1 MCCALI
7 WRWML
12 YNSRKQAM
20 IEKRRLSPEESLK
33 LAQQEEKQK
42 NRGELKIFFGASPGV
57 GKTFMMLEDAQKK
70 RKEGVDIVVGVVETH
85 GRKEVKALL
94 EGFEQMHPHKTMYRG
109 KTLSEFDLDAALKRF
124 PTLILLDEMAH
135 TNAPGSRHLKRW
147 QDIQELLDRGINV
160 YTTLN
165 VQHLESLNDIVW
177 QITGVR
183 VHETIPDSIFEMANT
198 IELVDLPPDD
208 LLKRLQ
214 EGKVYIPEVAE
225 LALKHFF
232 RRGNLFALRELAMR
246 VAAEQVGTQV
256 LTQRREQGIIETW
269 PTVERLLVC
278 IGPEPNTS
286 KLIRAAKRMAKS
298 LHAEWI
304 AVHVEA
310 PRVRLTQAQHN
321 EAIHNLRLAEQL
333 GAETLILTGVDVV
346 EELIRFAHE
355 RNVTKIVLGKNIRPR
370 WKDYLFGSLVNEL
383 VRYSGE
389 IDIYVLTGER
399 ESISLPRSVLAKR
412 PEPIP
417 WRLYAYTFLL
427 VSLATLANLVIH
439 QYLQL
444 SNIVMVYLLVVV
456 MVAMRGLMGPALV
469 ASLLSVIAYDLFF
482 ILPYHSL
489 SSSNLQSVI
498 TLMMMLL
505 VAYVISHLTVI
516 TRKQA
521 DAAHIRERR
530 ISALH
535 ELGRKLAAGRELD
548 EIVSIGV
555 RYISEA
561 FDSEV
566 LLLLP
571 DKQRLSISASYPSKQ
586 SLNDKEFSVAQW
598 VFDLG
603 QIAGMG
609 TGTLPSTDAIYV
621 PLLTSHGSVGVLM
634 VRPLEPDLLLVPEQ
648 LHLLEACARQIALA
662 IEIGQL
668 YDKSKH

>member
-1 MCCALI
+1 
-7 WRWML
+7 
-12 YNSRKQAM
+12 M
-20 IEKRRLSPEESLK
+20 IEKRRLSPAESLK
-33 LAQQEEKQK
+33 LAQEEEQGKK
-42 NRGELKIFFGASPGV
+42 RGQLKIFFGAAPGV
-57 GKTFMMLEDAQKK
+57 GKTFMMLEEARAK
-70 RKEGVDIVVGVVETH
+70 RKDGVDVVIGVVETH
-85 GRKEVKALL
+85 GRKEVKALT
-94 EGFEQMHPHKTMYRG
+94 EGIEHLHLSKTMYRG
-109 KTLSEFDLDAALKRF
+109 KVLMEFDLDAALKRF

-135 TNAPGSRHLKRW
+135 TNAPNSRHLKRW

-165 VQHLESLNDIVW
+165 VQHLESLNDIVF

-225 LALKHFF
+225 LAQQHFF
-232 RRGNLFALRELAMR
+232 RRGNLFALRELALR

-256 LTQRREQGIIETW
+256 LTQRRAQGTADTW

-278 IGPEPNTS
+278 IGPEPNSS
-286 KLIRAAKRMAKS
+286 KLIRAAKRMATG

-310 PRVRLTQAQHN
+310 PRVHLTTEQHN

-333 GAETLILTGVDVV
+333 GAETLILNGVDVV
-346 EELIRFAHE
+346 DEIIRFARE
-355 RNVTKIVLGKNIRPR
+355 RNVTKIVLSKNIRPR

-399 ESISLPRSVLAKR
+399 EGISLPRSVLVKR

-417 WRLYAYTFLL
+417 WRLYSYTFLL
-427 VSLATLANLVIH
+427 VSLATLANVVLFP
-439 QYLQL
+439 YLQL
-444 SNIVMVYLLVVV
+444 SNMVMIYLLVVV
-456 MVAMRGLMGPALV
+456 LIAMRGMMGPALV
-469 ASLLSVIAYDLFF
+469 ASLLSVIAFDFFF
-482 ILPYHSL
+482 ILPHHSL
-489 SSSNLQSVI
+489 RSSNIQSVI

-505 VAYVISHLTVI
+505 VAYVISHLTVL
-516 TRKQA
+516 TQKQA
-521 DAAHIRERR
+521 EAAHIRERR

-535 ELGRKLAAGRELD
+535 ELGRKLAAGRALND
-548 EIVSIGV
+548 ISSIGV

-566 LLLLP
+566 LLMLP
-571 DKQRLSISASYPSKQ
+571 DKKQLKVRASYPSKQ
-586 SLNDKEFSVAQW
+586 ILNDKEQSVAQW

-603 QIAGMG
+603 KIAGMG
-609 TGTLPSTDAIYV
+609 TGTLPSTDAVYV
-621 PLLTSHGSVGVLM
+621 PLMTSHGSVGVLR
-634 VRPLEPDLLLVPEQ
+634 VRPIEPDLLLVPEQ

-662 IEIGQL
+662 VEIGQL
-668 YDKSKH
+668 YEKSNKHKTDNA